1 MSTPHSTDRA
11 GVLARAAL
19 LIAFM
24 IWTISL
30 LRTPF
35 GGLMNSFMHLV
46 NLPFH
51 EAGHIL
57 FSPLGDF
64 MTVLGGSL
72 LQVLVPAICA
82 VAFLFKQEDP
92 FGASICLWWTGESL
106 IDLAPYIDDARSL
119 QLMLLGGPADEVEGH
134 DWEAILTDLGWLHL
148 DHSIANL
155 VYYTGAIVM
164 IGAMVWGVL
173 ILLNREEG

>member
-1 MSTPHSTDRA
+1 ML
-11 GVLARAAL
+11 GRAAL
-19 LIAFM
+19 LMAFT

-30 LRTPF
+30 LRSPL

-57 FSPLGDF
+57 FSPFGDF
-64 MTVLGGSL
+64 MTALGGSL
-72 LQVLVPAICA
+72 LQVMVPAICA
-82 VAFLFKQEDP
+82 AAFLLKQEDP
-92 FGASICLWWTGESL
+92 FGASICVWWTGESL

-134 DWEAILTDLGWLHL
+134 DWEAILTSLGWLHL
-148 DHSIANL
+148 DHRIANL
-155 VYYTGAIVM
+155 VYYAGAILM
-164 IGAMVWGVL
+164 IGAMMWALL
-173 ILLNREEG
+173 ILLDCRFSIDD